1 MRVNQATL
9 PADQPVESHHQSE
22 GQACDA
28 NEDDAK
34 EYVLHVLTTTA
45 PLVGSELQS
54 NSDNRWP
61 CIVKKVTPSGSNIVS
76 RRRAPTG
83 PLKSPS
89 GGPTG
94 KCEVVHI
101 CGLRFLSHGLST
113 DKWTSHGGFLALPQS
128 THPAALCAAQL
139 ILCVPRTAR
148 ATAARCYGAPTSSKA
163 IGANGHEPCGPRRGS
178 KVLRRTRRHA
188 RRQNEPFQQFV
199 VDA

>member
-61 CIVKKVTPSGSNIVS
+61 CIVQKVTPSGSNIVS

-94 KCEVVHI
+94 KCEVVLI

-139 ILCVPRTAR
+139 ILCVPTNGARYGGALLWSADKLKSDRGERAR
-148 ATAARCYGAPTSSKA
+148 ALWAAKGKQGFAADPATRKA
-163 IGANGHEPCGPRRGS
+163 TERTFPAVRR
-178 KVLRRTRRHA
+178 
-188 RRQNEPFQQFV
+188 
-199 VDA
+199 